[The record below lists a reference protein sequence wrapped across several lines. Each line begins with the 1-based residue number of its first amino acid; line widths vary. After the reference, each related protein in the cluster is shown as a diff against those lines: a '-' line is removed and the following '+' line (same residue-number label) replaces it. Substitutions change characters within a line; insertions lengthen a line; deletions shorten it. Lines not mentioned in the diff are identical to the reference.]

1 MTPKVKILKTSF
13 RIHRR
18 DTELRFVAKFG
29 ENRPLRSCRKQ
40 ASIFI
45 RPINE
50 HTYNIDDTV
59 VKHKGRLPEKP
70 ERSSGLGLSHKKTWA
85 PWDSSQPPFWPKW
98 GDYAQNS
105 LNVVTP

>member
-70 ERSSGLGLSHKKTWA
+70 ERSSGLGLSHKKLGLRGTRLSPHFGQNGA
-85 PWDSSQPPFWPKW
+85 ITPKIR
-98 GDYAQNS
+98 
-105 LNVVTP
+105 